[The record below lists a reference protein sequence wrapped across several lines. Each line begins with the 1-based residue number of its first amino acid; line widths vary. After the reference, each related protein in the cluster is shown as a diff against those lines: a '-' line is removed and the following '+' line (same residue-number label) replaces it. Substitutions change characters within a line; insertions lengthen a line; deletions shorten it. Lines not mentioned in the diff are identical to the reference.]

1 MKEKYKS
8 FYRNRLTV
16 IVLILIAIPAIA
28 LGQCPIISNPTQSF
42 CNIDDPTVADLIA
55 TDNGNGIQWY
65 ATTSSVTPL
74 SSSEGL
80 VNGED
85 YFVDDNSGTC
95 GVREQVDVTIYSAP
109 FGLNFQGVCVDDP
122 MDATISDLTAFG
134 NNVQWYNAASGGTPL
149 LPSTILNDN
158 TIYYADQENPDTG
171 CRTSRLS
178 VLVVIGVVPVPT
190 GESIQMFCSENPP
203 TVADLVASGA
213 NNWYATIGSVIPLD
227 PSTPLIDGENYF
239 ATSSDPPCESIVRFE
254 VTVVIEEPANSGT
267 SATLDICESEINTI
281 GSVDLIDELGS
292 PDTSGTWTGPLATTN
307 GSTGTVDI
315 TTMTVAGSP
324 YVFTYTVDPG
334 NSCAISNS
342 TVTII
347 ISPEANAGIGGT
359 IDICN
364 NDTTQD
370 LFDVLTGNPDINGN
384 WSPPLNSGTGLF
396 DPNIDSPGIYTYN
409 VNGIGAC
416 TDASTTV
423 IATIIPKP
431 NAGDDGNVVICSD
444 EGSQNLFDFIDG
456 NPDTGGT
463 WFPALDSGTGI
474 FDPNIDA
481 PGVYIYSL
489 ELTQCNQRDSSELI
503 VSIEN
508 NPNATGL
515 EILVGNICLGLA
527 NSVTIT
533 GATLLPD
540 GNYTI
545 IYSLSGSNN
554 SENSIDVVFVS
565 GNTNFSIPENLLTD
579 IGTTTI
585 TIVSMI
591 PVNSVCGVDTSNI
604 SPVNFI
610 VFDNTIPEIIKN
622 GNIFCKQDNP
632 TIENLTANIVGNTP
646 ITWYDAPNGGTAY
659 SVSTLLING
668 ETYYASTL
676 TADGCESIPRLEVL
690 VELMDCPKDII
701 IPDGFSPNNDYVND
715 DFNIVNLRELYP
727 NFTLEIYNRYGN
739 ILYKG
744 NINTPNWNG
753 YSDKGLNLGNSKLP
767 VGVYFFIL
775 KFNDGTRKPIQ
786 GRVYLSR

>member
-1 MKEKYKS
+1 
-8 FYRNRLTV
+8 
-16 IVLILIAIPAIA
+16 
-28 LGQCPIISNPTQSF
+28 
-42 CNIDDPTVADLIA
+42 
-55 TDNGNGIQWY
+55 
-65 ATTSSVTPL
+65 
-74 SSSEGL
+74 
-80 VNGED
+80 
-85 YFVDDNSGTC
+85 
-95 GVREQVDVTIYSAP
+95 
-109 FGLNFQGVCVDDP
+109 
-122 MDATISDLTAFG
+122 
-134 NNVQWYNAASGGTPL
+134 
-149 LPSTILNDN
+149 
-158 TIYYADQENPDTG
+158 
-171 CRTSRLS
+171 
-178 VLVVIGVVPVPT
+178 
-190 GESIQMFCSENPP
+190 
-203 TVADLVASGA
+203 
-213 NNWYATIGSVIPLD
+213 
-227 PSTPLIDGENYF
+227 
-239 ATSSDPPCESIVRFE
+239 
-254 VTVVIEEPANSGT
+254 
-267 SATLDICESEINTI
+267 
-281 GSVDLIDELGS
+281 
-292 PDTSGTWTGPLATTN
+292 
-307 GSTGTVDI
+307 
-315 TTMTVAGSP
+315 MTVAGSP